1 MATKKGVALAS
12 VTLEGAPMNN
22 TQLIS
27 VIVPV
32 FNAQRFLPK
41 CIGSILNQ
49 SYKNLEVLLIDDGST
64 DKSLEICKKYEQKD
78 SRVVVISQEN
88 GGVSSARNNG
98 LRRANGEYICFVDSD
113 DWIPKKS
120 IELLYR
126 AILVEDSDLAVGALK
141 SIEKARTFIS
151 TVPNE
156 VINIEKDKEE
166 FLMFVKQMER
176 APFAKLYKKSIL
188 SEYSLQFPKGIAW
201 GEDTIFVCNYLE
213 KCKSIRLISNVVYIY
228 NMFNYTSATYKSYLD
243 HGEWCIQI
251 VDSFAKVCS
260 HVNLPL
266 AREIASQNAK
276 FYLIKAVYNYVS
288 CNLNRDEAIKKIKS
302 VYNGMQQYI
311 LDNQSDVD
319 SGVCEDTIPY
329 YLSKESGAELVYDE
343 LKRVEASA
351 ERPASN
357 RIEEFIKR
365 ALVRIKYV
373 WFFDLK
379 L

>member
-1 MATKKGVALAS
+1 MVLQSLGFWMNIGTRGFYGYKKGVALAS

-22 TQLIS
+22 TPLIS

-78 SRVVVISQEN
+78 NRVVVISQEN

-166 FLMFVKQMER
+166 FLTFVKQM
-176 APFAKLYKKSIL
+176 
-188 SEYSLQFPKGIAW
+188 
-201 GEDTIFVCNYLE
+201 
-213 KCKSIRLISNVVYIY
+213 
-228 NMFNYTSATYKSYLD
+228 
-243 HGEWCIQI
+243 
-251 VDSFAKVCS
+251 
-260 HVNLPL
+260 
-266 AREIASQNAK
+266 
-276 FYLIKAVYNYVS
+276 
-288 CNLNRDEAIKKIKS
+288 
-302 VYNGMQQYI
+302 
-311 LDNQSDVD
+311 
-319 SGVCEDTIPY
+319 
-329 YLSKESGAELVYDE
+329 
-343 LKRVEASA
+343 
-351 ERPASN
+351 
-357 RIEEFIKR
+357 
-365 ALVRIKYV
+365 
-373 WFFDLK
+373 
-379 L
+379 